1 MYKSDFLNKKTG
13 ALILVLAATLSLA
26 GCGKKKTDD
35 VVQYNPETI
44 TTVNEIVVNTEA
56 ATEAATEAVTE
67 AATEAPTEAAT
78 EAATEAPASE
88 EGDYWFD
95 SPRGARFYVPAGFKN
110 TSTED
115 TAIKYVHSF
124 YNESLD
130 ASIVVIDTMMS
141 SMPTDFDG
149 AYESDKS
156 ANVEVEQASL
166 DYDVKQDDMYA
177 ISGVYPSGSLYYIK
191 AKQVGDRYVSIKF
204 EYPSSNKD
212 SCDPIVESFT
222 KNFEYE

>member
-1 MYKSDFLNKKTG
+1 MYKSNFLNKKTG

-56 ATEAATEAVTE
+56 ATEAATEA
-67 AATEAPTEAAT
+67 PT
-78 EAATEAPASE
+78 EAATEAPASG

-156 ANVEVEQASL
+156 ANVDVEHASL